1 MQVAPGEAFQLQ
13 SPGPLC
19 VIEGRE
25 EEGVPSTTP
34 ALLE

>member
-1 MQVAPGEAFQLQ
+1 MQMAQWEPFGYNHWAT
-13 SPGPLC
+13 C